1 MWFQPSFLFSII
13 LGLILRLQPNIASI
27 SGTWHINNKGY
38 PMQTGTTL
46 SRSILVIK
54 QSDEPHNTC
63 DGLSAEFISIQGT
76 QSTVEITQC
85 SITQSFYINNTILFN
100 FCVDKTSCFEGKILE
115 GIMTGHTCTKSINQ
129 QNCSSN
135 NANSLLP
142 FSGWNQLY
150 FDTIFPLRG
159 KYNASRDFLLTIY
172 PLNKYINNN
181 LTSYSHIRIDYNE
194 TSNQYI
200 GRYKIFQQIHGNKHD
215 EQLEYDLKIT
225 KWDGINIQFMLYP
238 YPANQSIY
246 QTFTGNI
253 QFITL
258 QDGSKIISRNIN
270 GTYKD
275 SRYPKQQAI
284 FTGVRWNILSPGLL
298 YDTNRT
304 NFILWQN
311 TTRMLLKFL
320 MMFGDP
326 QPVSIEQNITKT
338 SVSNSCLGIHRDD
351 NCNAHVQNYEI
362 YNVTLDFTI
371 PNWYDNNRQYIR
383 KVHGFMSFPFNYKNV
398 SQFILSVNGH
408 SGSSYQMMFT
418 PNDTHDWYG
427 DAFARRNYI
436 ELSIDISH
444 RNTTPMYHDIYNNGD
459 DPQHDNGPHPA
470 IRYYDQND
478 MIFSDFEEDGERVWD
493 AYHSAKWLMSTDTKN
508 IFDINVAD
516 IIDKNRVYVSGLSMG
531 GEITTFVGGLFANDI
546 FCGVIPAGFSPDLD
560 VMWYHGNHPCW
571 RWTNAN
577 IREHMDTAT
586 LHGLIVPNL
595 LVVLTGQGDST
606 YSNHNP
612 PYSGDKQVLRRSRSY
627 MSNNN
632 VYKPFNLNVFH
643 YLHYDVH
650 RWHAGDIDD
659 DQMNDTHLYV
669 QIPNNIEP
677 THQNMYND
685 MVWQNVANTSSVE
698 CPNNSSY
705 FNVFELLQYYSSNK

>member
-1 MWFQPSFLFSII
+1 MRAFLLFLLLNSLCNIGSSSII
-13 LGLILRLQPNIASI
+13 GL
-27 SGTWHINNKGY
+27 WHINDKGY
-38 PMQTGTTL
+38 PLQSATTL
-46 SRSILVIK
+46 QRSTLIISQK
-54 QSDEPHNTC
+54 QSSNEC
-63 DGLSAEFISIQGT
+63 DGLSAMFLDETMKEHQIS
-76 QSTVEITQC
+76 ITQC
-85 SITQSFYINNTILFN
+85 FISQSFFINNTIIFN
-100 FCVDKTSCFEGKILE
+100 FCIDNKHCFDGKIIK
-115 GIMTGHTCTKSINQ
+115 GIMTGHQCISSTNK
-129 QNCSSN
+129 QNCSDN
-135 NANSLLP
+135 NPSTITP
-142 FSGWNQLY
+142 FSGWNQLD
-150 FDTIFPLRG
+150 FDGQYSLRFQ
-159 KYNASRDFLLTIY
+159 YNVPRDYLLNIK
-172 PLNKYINNN
+172 PLNKDINNG
-181 LTSYSHIRIDYNE
+181 LTSLCHLRIDYNE
-194 TSNQYI
+194 TNKKYI
-200 GRYKIFQQIHGNKHD
+200 GRYKIFYQLHSNEKDHG
-215 EQLEYDLKIT
+215 EQLEYDL
-225 KWDGINIQFMLYP
+225 NIISYNGSHLQFILYP
-238 YPANQSIY
+238 NPTDLSIT
-246 QTFTGNI
+246 QTFTMNI
-253 QFITL
+253 KSVTL
-258 QDGSKIISRNIN
+258 SNGTQLLSRNIT
-270 GTYKD
+270 GTYND
-275 SRYPKQQAI
+275 SRYKSLSST
-284 FTGVRWNILSPGLL
+284 FNGVRWNIFSFGLINEMNS
-298 YDTNRT
+298 TK
-304 NFILWQN
+304 FQLWQN
-311 TTRMLLKFL
+311 RTRTQLKFL
-320 MMFGDP
+320 MMFGNP
-326 QPVSIEQNITKT
+326 MYKSVNENVTKVNVSETAYGWQ
-338 SVSNSCLGIHRDD
+338 RDD
-351 NCNAHVQNYEI
+351 NYKQHAQNYNI
-362 YNVTLDFTI
+362 YNITLDFQI
-371 PNWYDNNRQYIR
+371 PNYYKPNKLLSR
-383 KVHGFMSFPFNYKNV
+383 KVHGYVSIPFNSKNGNKLPFV
-398 SQFILSVNGH
+398 VGVNGH
-408 SGSSYQMMFT
+408 SGSSWQLMYPPDQ
-418 PNDTHDWYG
+418 NIYWYG

-436 ELSIDISH
+436 VFAIDISH
-444 RNTTPMYHDIYNNGD
+444 RNSTPLYSNFKQGD
-459 DPQHDNGPHPA
+459 DPEHDNHAHPA
-470 IRYYDQND
+470 IIVNGYN
-478 MIFSDFEEDGERVWD
+478 FSDFEEDGERVWD